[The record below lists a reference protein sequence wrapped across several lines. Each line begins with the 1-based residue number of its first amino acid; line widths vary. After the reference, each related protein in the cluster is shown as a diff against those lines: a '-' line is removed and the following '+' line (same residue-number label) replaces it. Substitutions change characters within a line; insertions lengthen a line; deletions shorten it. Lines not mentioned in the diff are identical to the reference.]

1 MSKKC
6 DITGKTVQSGNN
18 RSHSNIKTKRR
29 FMPNVQNVSLIS
41 DALGQ
46 TIHMRVTASTLRSID
61 HNGGLDNFLMT
72 THSAKLSE
80 EARTLKKR
88 IVKAQAAAKVA

>member
-1 MSKKC
+1 
-6 DITGKTVQSGNN
+6 
-18 RSHSNIKTKRR
+18 
-29 FMPNVQNVSLIS
+29 MPNVQSVSLIS

>member
-6 DITGKTVQSGNN
+6 AITGKGVQTGNN

-29 FMPNVQNVSLIS
+29 FMPNVQSVSLMS

-61 HNGGLDNFLMT
+61 HNGGLDNFLLS

-80 EARTLKKR
+80 EARMLKKR
-88 IVKAQAAAKVA
+88 IVKAKATAA